1 MWVTILYVLCPVVY
15 IFVVYNQL
23 LTYQINFT
31 MQMFTNFKEWTAS
44 HNPKWLA
51 LIRVALGA
59 ALLLRG
65 VNFLDNT
72 DELQTSIDASVFQS
86 SSQWLAHFIPWAHIV
101 GGFLII
107 IGLFTRFASLV
118 QMPILVGAVLFINSQ
133 KGFFTAE
140 TNLPYSI
147 IILVLLIVFLI
158 EGSGPLSLSS
168 YFRDNGPEQVQNTA
182 A

>member
-1 MWVTILYVLCPVVY
+1 MP
-15 IFVVYNQL
+15 IF
-23 LTYQINFT
+23 TK
-31 MQMFTNFKEWTAS
+31 FKDWTAS

-59 ALLLRG
+59 ALLLKG

-72 DELQTSIDASVFQS
+72 QELETSIDASVFQS
-86 SSQWLAHFIPWAHIV
+86 SSHWLAHAIPWVHIV

-118 QMPILVGAVLFINSQ
+118 QMPVLMGAVLFINSK
-133 KGFFTAE
+133 KGFFTTE

-168 YFRDNGPEQVQNTA
+168 YFREDEEPVQNSA

>member
-1 MWVTILYVLCPVVY
+1 MSAITK
-15 IFVVYNQL
+15 FRD
-23 LTYQINFT
+23 
-31 MQMFTNFKEWTAS
+31 WTAS

-72 DELQTSIDASVFQS
+72 AELQTSIDASVFQS
-86 SSQWLAHFIPWAHIV
+86 HSEWIAHAIPWIHIG

-107 IGLFTRFASLV
+107 IGLFTRFASLI
-118 QMPILVGAVLFINSQ
+118 QMPVLIGAVFFINSK
-133 KGFFTAE
+133 KGFFTTE
-140 TNLPYSI
+140 TSLPYSI
-147 IILVLLIVFLI
+147 IILLLLIVFLI
-158 EGSGPLSLSS
+158 EGSGMLSLAQ
-168 YFRDNGPEQVQNTA
+168 YFREAEQPPTQQNSSA